1 MPKYML
7 YRKEVGIVIL
17 PTTTTIA
24 IQCPQCGELNFQAL
38 SLFAFSREGRVNL
51 TCQCGA
57 NLLSVASLKR
67 KEFSLAFDCAFCSQ
81 THYIRLSRRALWSKD
96 VLPLM
101 CPEVETPTGFIGPK
115 QKVAQSFQ
123 EREKSISELATELGY
138 EEEFENPEVMLR
150 LLDHL
155 HYLSKNGALGCSCGN
170 NHLAF
175 ELLPDRIELYCEHCE
190 ALGIIYADSSDKIRP
205 VESMTSI
212 FLEENKTWL
221 INRPLRGQHLAKA
234 NEEE

>member
-1 MPKYML
+1 KYML
-7 YRKEVGIVIL
+7 YRKEVGIVVL
-17 PTTTTIA
+17 ATTTTIA
-24 IQCPQCGELNFQAL
+24 IQCPQCGELEFQAL
-38 SLFAFSREGRVNL
+38 SLFAFSRQGRINL

-57 NLLSVASLKR
+57 NLLAVASLNR
-67 KEFSLAFDCAFCSQ
+67 KEFSLAFNCAFCGQ
-81 THYIRLSRRALWSKD
+81 THYIRLNRRLIWSKD

-101 CPEVETPTGFIGPK
+101 CHEVEAAVGFMGPK
-115 QKVAQSFQ
+115 QKVAQSCQ
-123 EREKSISELATELGY
+123 EREKSIAELATELGY

-175 ELLPDRIELYCEHCE
+175 ELLPDRIELYCESCE
-190 ALGIIYADSSDKIRP
+190 ALGIIYADNADKIRP
-205 VESMTSI
+205 VEGMTSI

-221 INRPLRGQHLAKA
+221 INRLVRGQHLAKA